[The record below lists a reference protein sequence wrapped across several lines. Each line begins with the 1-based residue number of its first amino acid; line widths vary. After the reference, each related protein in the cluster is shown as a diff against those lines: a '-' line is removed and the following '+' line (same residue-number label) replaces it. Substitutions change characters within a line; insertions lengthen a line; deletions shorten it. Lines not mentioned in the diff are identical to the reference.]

1 MIQKINLWKQRLGLW
16 LGAQN
21 CAEDSGVVWVWLW
34 DTVKPGL
41 CGCLC
46 TRHAKAHQRA
56 TSVFLR
62 CCPAG
67 VLRQVLWL
75 AWLDRAGLL
84 ASPSTGIISA
94 FHHSWPFYVGSRGP
108 IQVLIL
114 YFKHLINWALR
125 LSWGVFSFC
134 HFSRVLSS
142 CQELTHVSL
151 PTLYP
156 SSLPSG
162 NSTSTP
168 LHIRSPKLPHAG
180 VHNLLTVPHP
190 AALLEMI
197 SQDL

>member
-1 MIQKINLWKQRLGLW
+1 MIKKINLWKQCLGLW
-16 LGAQN
+16 LGTQN
-21 CAEDSGVVWVWLW
+21 CAENSGVVLVWLW
-34 DTVKPGL
+34 DTVRPGW

-62 CCPAG
+62 CCPAC

-75 AWLDRAGLL
+75 ASLDRAGLL
-84 ASPSTGIISA
+84 ASPSPGIISA
-94 FHHSWPFYVGSRGP
+94 FHHSWPFYVGSRGQ

-114 YFKHLINWALR
+114 YFKHLINWAIR
-125 LSWGVFSFC
+125 LSRGVFSFC

-151 PTLYP
+151 PTLCS
-156 SSLPSG
+156 SSLTSS

-168 LHIRSPKLPHAG
+168 LHIRSPKLPHAA
-180 VHNLLTVPHP
+180 VHNLLLVPRT